1 MQASGYATKDEASLL
16 LFGRATDSAY
26 TAKPTFIRLASGR
39 AGLPGR
45 RAGGPRGSNVHRGSV
60 SAIVTP
66 TPPGGPG
73 ITAAA
78 GAVHR
83 TDGDGNS
90 ADAAAGVQPEGTL
103 GEGQV
108 EAVADGG
115 SESGGVSAPLAVPMA
130 PRASECWD
138 PDQPVAAVRS
148 MSPKES
154 IFFPQPLS
162 ASPPGSSGGVGGSA
176 GLGDGGAAGLLEAA
190 GEVSM
195 AELRVSETEQGAR
208 EPEPQAPQ
216 PAEAAPQ
223 IDPFDAMFKRRGANH
238 HAGGSNPAS
247 KESSAASLIG
257 DASKQFATTPPQQ
270 AQQQQ
275 PQPSEL
281 RHGAAG
287 DRSVKLSDAAR
298 VGDGPG
304 PSPLAQ
310 RQRSRRLSGL
320 LPSLLSND
328 ASAPA
333 FLPDA
338 LHPEWLPDDSWLRLK
353 DLGKLQPYNRVLPA
367 LLEDPAGV
375 EALRRYFEQLGTLEG
390 PPPAMRPR
398 AAGGQPGA
406 GGAAAAAAA
415 AADPLEPTH
424 PRIAELNT
432 FQRLLLVRCLQPRG
446 FVPAAQAAV
455 REYLG
460 PSCLANEQL
469 LDFEAIFAVTESS
482 MPIVLISSSDHTL
495 PFLQQFADSRGISVI
510 HMAVG
515 RGQGAA
521 TDRLLRA
528 AVGQDRWVIL
538 ENAHLA
544 GDWMPSLCRLVQA
557 LPTLRPHAAFRLW
570 MTTVPAR
577 DFPDVILQSS
587 LKLVMDPPRGLKA
600 NLLQVM
606 SQLPVEVA
614 SNSRFAQQSL
624 PSYGGGLGGR
634 GAGGTEP
641 GGAGGADPRDEV
653 IGRKVTILSPDY
665 KQLLLRLC
673 LFHAVLTERQQYRA
687 LGWRRPYDFTAAD
700 MLSCVQQVMALVH
713 GGAPPPHVD
722 DVLPGLQ
729 HVAGQC
735 LYGGKVTHDW
745 DRRLLGCLL
754 AQQLLPHEPSRAAAA
769 VDTLFPEKLAACG
782 SDLAVVTKEL
792 RGLAIPRDDPR
803 LVGLSPG
810 ASAVRAGQYTRHVL
824 DTLKRVQLLQ
834 SSGED
839 AELAKPLQL
848 ALSMCQDLLKQLP
861 LQPLPGVRSGWVAM
875 VEAEEKERQGAGP
888 GRGVGPEGSRG
899 KSAAAAARGAAG
911 AGGGKGGEGGVAQ
924 PQQPALPA
932 RAAAAM
938 AAAYASAHH
947 VPRFKAVKMTEA
959 MSPGAVER
967 WEAMHPVLKAA
978 MVQVGG
984 GCRRTGSYQRASGL

>member
-1 MQASGYATKDEASLL
+1 M
-16 LFGRATDSAY
+16 
-26 TAKPTFIRLASGR
+26 
-39 AGLPGR
+39 
-45 RAGGPRGSNVHRGSV
+45 
-60 SAIVTP
+60 
-66 TPPGGPG
+66 
-73 ITAAA
+73 
-78 GAVHR
+78 
-83 TDGDGNS
+83 
-90 ADAAAGVQPEGTL
+90 QPEGTL
-103 GEGQV
+103 EEGQV
-108 EAVADGG
+108 EAVADADSPSRGA
-115 SESGGVSAPLAVPMA
+115 SSPRAVPMA

-162 ASPPGSSGGVGGSA
+162 ASPPGSSGGVGGGA
-176 GLGDGGAAGLLEAA
+176 GLGDGLLEAA
-190 GEVSM
+190 GEVSA
-195 AELRVSETEQGAR
+195 AELRLPEAEQGAG
-208 EPEPQAPQ
+208 EPGPQAPQ
-216 PAEAAPQ
+216 SAEAAAAAQ
-223 IDPFDAMFKRRGANH
+223 IDPFDAMFKRRGAKH

-247 KESSAASLIG
+247 TESSAASLHG
-257 DASKQFATTPPQQ
+257 GASKQQLPTMPPQQ
-270 AQQQQ
+270 GHQQQQQ
-275 PQPSEL
+275 PTQASEPQ
-281 RHGAAG
+281 HG
-287 DRSVKLSDAAR
+287 DRSVRLSDAAR
-298 VGDGPG
+298 ARAGDGPG
-304 PSPLAQ
+304 PSQLAQ

-375 EALRRYFEQLGTLEG
+375 EALRRYFEQLGSLEG
-390 PPPAMRPR
+390 PQPGMRPR

-406 GGAAAAAAA
+406 GGAATAAGGAAS
-415 AADPLEPTH
+415 DPLEPTH
-424 PRIAELNT
+424 PRIAELNS

-624 PSYGGGLGGR
+624 PSYGGGLAGR

-641 GGAGGADPRDEV
+641 GAGGGGAGGDEV

-769 VDTLFPEKLAACG
+769 VDTLFPQKLAACG

-875 VEAEEKERQGAGP
+875 VEAEEKERLGAGP

-899 KSAAAAARGAAG
+899 KSAAAAARGAVG

-924 PQQPALPA
+924 QQQATQPA

-938 AAAYASAHH
+938 AAAYAAAHH

-978 MVQVGG
+978 MIQVGG
-984 GCRRTGSYQRASGL
+984 GLSGMSCTGVRYQPVAGP